1 MLKRVFDIFF
11 SLVGLLLL
19 SPFFILVGLL
29 IKLDSKGPIFFSQE
43 RIGRH
48 FKPFRILKFRTMV
61 RCNNGPLIT
70 TAIDQRITRIGK
82 YLRRYKI
89 DELPQL
95 LNVLKGDMSLVG
107 PRPEVK
113 KYVAL
118 FESDYRKILTVRPGI
133 TDPASIIYINEEDLL
148 AVSGD
153 YEEFYIKKILPD
165 KIRLSLKYIEHPS
178 IVKDTLII
186 FKTLLKTRNSGNFYE
201 YQDNKNLSGN

>member
-1 MLKRVFDIFF
+1 MLKRAFDIFF
-11 SLVGLLLL
+11 SLTGLLLL

-95 LNVLKGDMSLVG
+95 LNVLKGDMSIVG

-133 TDPASIIYINEEDLL
+133 TDPASIMYINEEDLL
-148 AVSGD
+148 AVSRD

-201 YQDNKNLSGN
+201 YQGNKNLSGN

>member
-1 MLKRVFDIFF
+1 MLKRAFDIFF
-11 SLVGLLLL
+11 SLTGLLLL

-133 TDPASIIYINEEDLL
+133 TDPASIMYINEEDLL
-148 AVSGD
+148 AVSRD

-201 YQDNKNLSGN
+201 YQGNKNLSGN

>member
-1 MLKRVFDIFF
+1 MLKRAFDIFF
-11 SLVGLLLL
+11 SLTGLLLL

-133 TDPASIIYINEEDLL
+133 TDPASIMYKNEEDLL
-148 AVSGD
+148 AVSRD

-201 YQDNKNLSGN
+201 YKGNNNLSGN